1 MKFPQYDNR
10 PGIGEALYSDPNQDD
25 REAKGTFLAIA
36 GVICFLG
43 FLFFGIGGG
52 LTMLMNA
59 LRALL
64 H

>member
-1 MKFPQYDNR
+1 MKFPQYDNT
-10 PGIGEALYSDPNQDD
+10 PGPGEPLYSDPNQDD

-36 GVICFLG
+36 GVICFIG
-43 FLFFGIGGG
+43 FLVFGVGGMF
-52 LTMLMNA
+52 TMLLNS